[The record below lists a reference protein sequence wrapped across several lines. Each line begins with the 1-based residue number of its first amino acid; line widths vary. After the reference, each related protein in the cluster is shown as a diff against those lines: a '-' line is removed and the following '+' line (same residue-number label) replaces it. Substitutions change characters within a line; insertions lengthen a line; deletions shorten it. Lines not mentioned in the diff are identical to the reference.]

1 MCDLLVVREIVL
13 EVKTLLLAQI
23 GQGRVGNGV
32 VCVVEVVEALGMAD
46 EMNRGGRQL

>member
-1 MCDLLVVREIVL
+1 
-13 EVKTLLLAQI
+13 
-23 GQGRVGNGV
+23 V